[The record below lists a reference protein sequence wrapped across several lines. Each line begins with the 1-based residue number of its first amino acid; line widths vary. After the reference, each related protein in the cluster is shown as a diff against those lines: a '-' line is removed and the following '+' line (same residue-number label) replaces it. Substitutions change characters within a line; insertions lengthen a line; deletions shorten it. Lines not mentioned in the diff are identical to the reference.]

1 MTGRFTRPLFWF
13 ALSLPALLMLA
24 DFARGTVLAMDL
36 LHPSG
41 EMSVRLLIAAML
53 PGPLAGFFGPNRF
66 LRGWLAVRR
75 NIGVAAFGY
84 AVLHLYFYVVD
95 IGLFSA
101 ILDELELP
109 SIWTAWLA
117 IVLMAIPAAISFD
130 AAMRALGRRLWKS
143 LQRLVY
149 PVLVFSLAHWLLLDW
164 HWQPAVIHLIPLIL
178 AWSLWPV
185 SRWRRKELRGPAT

>member
-1 MTGRFTRPLFWF
+1 MTGRFTKPLFWI
-13 ALSLPALLMLA
+13 ALALPALLMIVDLT
-24 DFARGTVLAMDL
+24 RGAVMAMDL

-53 PGPLAGFFGPNRF
+53 PGPLAGYFGPNMF

-84 AVLHLYFYVVD
+84 AVLHLYLYVVD
-95 IGLFSA
+95 MGLFSA
-101 ILDELELP
+101 ILDELALP

-117 IVLMAIPAAISFD
+117 IMFMTIPAAISFD
-130 AAMRALGRRLWKS
+130 AVMRALGRRLWKS

-149 PVLVFSLAHWLLLDW
+149 PALLASLAHWLLLDW
-164 HWQPAVIHLIPLIL
+164 RWQPAAIHLIPLIL
-178 AWSLWPV
+178 AWSLWAI
-185 SRWRRKELRGPAT
+185 SRLRRDELRGPAS